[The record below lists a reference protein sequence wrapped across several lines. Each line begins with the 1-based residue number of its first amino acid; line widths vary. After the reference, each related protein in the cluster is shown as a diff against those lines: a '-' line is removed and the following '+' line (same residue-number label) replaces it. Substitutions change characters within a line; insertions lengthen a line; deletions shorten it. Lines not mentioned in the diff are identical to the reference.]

1 MEWLY
6 MRKITTQKLI
16 AVVYNKK
23 EVKEEVKVNRAK
35 RIPTEVLERVVRE
48 NSLRCKKNEDTN
60 C

>member
-1 MEWLY
+1 

-23 EVKEEVKVNRAK
+23 EVKEEVKVNRIK
-35 RIPTEVLERVVRE
+35 RIPTEVLEGVVRE

>member
-1 MEWLY
+1 
-6 MRKITTQKLI
+6 MRKIATSKLI

-23 EVKEEVKVNRAK
+23 EVEVEEEVKVNRTK

-48 NSLRCKKNEDTN
+48 NSLRCKKNENTN

>member
-1 MEWLY
+1 
-6 MRKITTQKLI
+6 MRKISTSKLI

-48 NSLRCKKNEDTN
+48 NSSRCKKNENTN

>member
-1 MEWLY
+1 

-23 EVKEEVKVNRAK
+23 EVKEEVKVNRTK
-35 RIPTEVLERVVRE
+35 RIPIEVLESVVRE
-48 NSLRCKKNEDTN
+48 NSLRNEKNENTN